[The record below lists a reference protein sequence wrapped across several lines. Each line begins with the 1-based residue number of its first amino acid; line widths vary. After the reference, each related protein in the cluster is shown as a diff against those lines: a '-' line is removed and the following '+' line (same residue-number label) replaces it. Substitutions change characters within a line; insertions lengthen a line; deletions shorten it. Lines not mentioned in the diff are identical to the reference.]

1 MGTIKDRNAMD
12 LTDAENI
19 KKKWQEYVEL
29 YQKCLNDQ
37 DNHDDVVTHQET
49 DNLPPEK
56 PVCSIRSNS

>member
-1 MGTIKDRNAMD
+1 MD